1 MRRAKRL
8 PLVLL
13 AAVTPLLAGPADRT
27 VAEWTLLQGGRVG
40 LNGSPRP
47 LSDIAQLP
55 AADFALTLL
64 DWVAVNAVP
73 EDLARLAGLTHLR
86 ELRLPGP
93 LWNRNA
99 DGGKN
104 LSQELRH
111 LARLGTLQR
120 ITFSDHFLDRIR
132 FTDDGLLAIG
142 GLDNL
147 RELALRQ
154 SEVTGKGLKPFH
166 LLEALDITLCPVD
179 DAGFAH
185 LAAMKQLR
193 RLRAGNT
200 LISSNA
206 LASLAPLTLLEELD
220 LSGTAI
226 DDAAIPHLAP
236 LTRLR
241 RLDLASANITDA
253 ALETISRLPALEEL
267 NLYRTTVTTTGL
279 ARLRSLAT
287 LRDLDVRYSRATA
300 AGVAA
305 LARPGLAIAFSA
317 APSLRA
323 PAPPPRPDARPGDA
337 LPAWIRSLGGE
348 LSADQTRL
356 SLRGT
361 PINDATAAAL
371 APLGPTLRHLDL
383 SATEIGDAGLAVLAR
398 FPHLESLHL
407 ASTAVSSA
415 GLAGLP
421 RALKKLVLDNT
432 YFEGTG
438 LPPLPALVELDL
450 LGAPV
455 SDPGLAALA
464 EAAPNLRRP
473 HLAET
478 AVSTAGPPAPPP
490 PPPPSPTSN
499 PSPSSPSSASAKPAS
514 PTKASRRSPPSAAS
528 KPSTS
533 AAPASPTPAS
543 PTSPASTASPISTW
557 STPTSTTPAS
567 PSSPPPSPP
576 SAISTSTAPTLP
588 TPPPPPSPAS
598 PPSKASISITPS
610 SPPPPSTNSNPLFP
624 GAASSGTP
632 TPAATTAAAH
642 ETPSSCPPPRR
653 CPGRCPGRPL

>member
-1 MRRAKRL
+1 MRRAKRI

-13 AAVTPLLAGPADRT
+13 AAVAPLLAGPADRT

-47 LSDIAQLP
+47 LADIAELP

-154 SEVTGKGLKPFH
+154 SEVTGKGLNPFH

-206 LASLAPLTLLEELD
+206 LASLAPLSLLEELD
-220 LSGTAI
+220 LSGTVI

-241 RLDLASANITDA
+241 RLDLAGANITDA
-253 ALETISRLPALEEL
+253 ALETIARLPALEEL
-267 NLYRTTVTTTGL
+267 NLYRTKVTNTGL

-356 SLRGT
+356 SLHGT

-438 LPPLPALVELDL
+438 LPPLPALVDLDL
-450 LGAPV
+450 LGTPV

-464 EAAPNLRRP
+464 EAAPNLRRL

-478 AVSTAGPPAPPP
+478 DV
-490 PPPPSPTSN
+490 
-499 PSPSSPSSASAKPAS
+499 SSAGLAALARLPRLEHLDLAATDIDDAALPHLQPLAQLTFLRLRETRITDKGLASLSSLSRLQTLDLGRTRLTNTGLAHLARLGRLTHLNLEYADIDDAGLALLTPAL
-514 PTKASRRSPPSAAS
+514 AALRDLNLD
-528 KPSTS
+528 STNITDA
-533 AAPASPTPAS
+533 AAPALARLAALESLNLYHTVLSSAALDQLKPAL
-543 PTSPASTASPISTW
+543 PRCRIIWDPD
-557 STPTSTTPAS
+557 
-567 PSSPPPSPP
+567 SSR
-576 SAISTSTAPTLP
+576 
-588 TPPPPPSPAS
+588 
-598 PPSKASISITPS
+598 
-610 SPPPPSTNSNPLFP
+610 NN
-624 GAASSGTP
+624 
-632 TPAATTAAAH
+632 
-642 ETPSSCPPPRR
+642 RR
-653 CPGRCPGRPL
+653 RA

>member
-27 VAEWTLLQGGRVG
+27 VAEWTLLHGGRVA

-47 LSDIAQLP
+47 LTDIAELP
-55 AADFALTLL
+55 PADFALTLL

-200 LISSNA
+200 LISSHA
-206 LASLAPLTLLEELD
+206 LASLAPLSLLEELD

-236 LTRLR
+236 LTHLR
-241 RLDLASANITDA
+241 RLDLAGANITDA
-253 ALETISRLPALEEL
+253 ALETIARLPALEEL
-267 NLYRTTVTTTGL
+267 NLYRTKVTNTGL

-432 YFEGTG
+432 YFEGPG

-464 EAAPNLRRP
+464 EAAPNLRRL

-478 AVSTAGPPAPPP
+478 DV
-490 PPPPSPTSN
+490 
-499 PSPSSPSSASAKPAS
+499 SSAGLAALARLPRLEHLDLAATDIDDAALPHLQPLAQLTFLRLRETRITDKGLASLSSLSRLQTLDLGRTRLTNTGLAHLARLNRLTHLNLEYADIDDAGLALLTPAL
-514 PTKASRRSPPSAAS
+514 AALRDLNLD
-528 KPSTS
+528 STNITDA
-533 AAPASPTPAS
+533 AAPALARLAALESLNLYHTVLSSAALDQLKPAL
-543 PTSPASTASPISTW
+543 PRCRIIWDPD
-557 STPTSTTPAS
+557 
-567 PSSPPPSPP
+567 SSR
-576 SAISTSTAPTLP
+576 
-588 TPPPPPSPAS
+588 
-598 PPSKASISITPS
+598 
-610 SPPPPSTNSNPLFP
+610 NN
-624 GAASSGTP
+624 
-632 TPAATTAAAH
+632 
-642 ETPSSCPPPRR
+642 RR
-653 CPGRCPGRPL
+653 RA

>member
-13 AAVTPLLAGPADRT
+13 AAVAPLLAGPADRT

-200 LISSNA
+200 LISSHA
-206 LASLAPLTLLEELD
+206 LASLAPLSLLEELD

-241 RLDLASANITDA
+241 RLDLAGANITDA
-253 ALETISRLPALEEL
+253 ARETITRLPALEEL
-267 NLYRTTVTTTGL
+267 NLYRTKVTNTGL

-464 EAAPNLRRP
+464 AAAPHLRRL

-478 AVSTAGPPAPPP
+478 DV
-490 PPPPSPTSN
+490 
-499 PSPSSPSSASAKPAS
+499 SSAGLAALARLPRLEHLDLAATDIDDAALPHLQPLAQLTFLRLRETRITDKGLASLSSLSRLQTLDLGRTRLTNTGLAHLARLNRLTHLNLEYADIDDAGLALLTPAL
-514 PTKASRRSPPSAAS
+514 AALRDLNLD
-528 KPSTS
+528 STNITDA
-533 AAPASPTPAS
+533 AAPALARLAALESLNLYHTVLSSAALDQLKPAL
-543 PTSPASTASPISTW
+543 PRCRIIWDPD
-557 STPTSTTPAS
+557 
-567 PSSPPPSPP
+567 SSR
-576 SAISTSTAPTLP
+576 
-588 TPPPPPSPAS
+588 
-598 PPSKASISITPS
+598 
-610 SPPPPSTNSNPLFP
+610 NN
-624 GAASSGTP
+624 
-632 TPAATTAAAH
+632 
-642 ETPSSCPPPRR
+642 RR
-653 CPGRCPGRPL
+653 RA

>member
-27 VAEWTLLQGGRVG
+27 VAEWTLLHGGRVA

-200 LISSNA
+200 LISSHA
-206 LASLAPLTLLEELD
+206 LASLAPLSLLEELD

-241 RLDLASANITDA
+241 RLDLAGANITDA
-253 ALETISRLPALEEL
+253 AVETIARLPALEEL
-267 NLYRTTVTTTGL
+267 NLYRTKVTNTGL

-464 EAAPNLRRP
+464 AAAPHLRRL

-478 AVSTAGPPAPPP
+478 DV
-490 PPPPSPTSN
+490 
-499 PSPSSPSSASAKPAS
+499 SSAGLAALARLPRLEHLDLAATDIDDAALPHLQPLAQLTFLRLRETRITDKGLASLSSLSRLQTLDLGRTRLTNTGLAHLARLNRLTHLNLEYADIDDAGLALLTPAL
-514 PTKASRRSPPSAAS
+514 AALRDLNLD
-528 KPSTS
+528 STNITDA
-533 AAPASPTPAS
+533 AAPALARLAALESLNLYHTVLSSAALDQLKPAL
-543 PTSPASTASPISTW
+543 PRCRIIWDPD
-557 STPTSTTPAS
+557 
-567 PSSPPPSPP
+567 SSR
-576 SAISTSTAPTLP
+576 
-588 TPPPPPSPAS
+588 
-598 PPSKASISITPS
+598 
-610 SPPPPSTNSNPLFP
+610 NN
-624 GAASSGTP
+624 
-632 TPAATTAAAH
+632 
-642 ETPSSCPPPRR
+642 RR
-653 CPGRCPGRPL
+653 RA

>member
-1 MRRAKRL
+1 MPRAMRFL
-8 PLVLL
+8 LLLL
-13 AAVTPLLAGPADRT
+13 ATLAALPAASPDRT
-27 VAEWTLLQGGRVG
+27 VAEWTLLHGGRVG

-47 LSDIAQLP
+47 VTDIVQLP
-55 AADFALTLL
+55 AGDFQLTLL

-73 EDLARLAGLTHLR
+73 EDLARLEGISHLR

-93 LWNRNA
+93 IWNRNA

-111 LARLGTLQR
+111 LARLGNLQR

-154 SEVTGKGLKPFH
+154 AEVTGKGLKPFH
-166 LLEALDITLCPVD
+166 LLEALDITLCPID

-236 LTRLR
+236 LAHLR
-241 RLDLASANITDA
+241 RLDLAGANITDA
-253 ALETISRLPALEEL
+253 ALETIARLPALEEL
-267 NLYRTTVTTTGL
+267 NLYRTKVTNTGL
-279 ARLRSLAT
+279 ARLRSLAS

-317 APSLRA
+317 SPSLRA
-323 PAPPPRPDARPGDA
+323 PAPPPRQDGQSTDN
-337 LPAWIRSLGGE
+337 LLSWIRSLGGE
-348 LSADQTRL
+348 LSAEQTRL

-361 PINDATAAAL
+361 AINDATAAAL
-371 APLGPTLRHLDL
+371 APLGSALRHLDL
-383 SATEIGDAGLAVLAR
+383 SATEIGDAGLAVLAH
-398 FPHLESLHL
+398 FPRLESLNL
-407 ASTAVSSA
+407 GNTAVSSS
-415 GLAGLP
+415 GLAKLP
-421 RALKKLVLDNT
+421 RSLQKLVLDNT
-432 YFEGTG
+432 YCEGAG
-438 LPPLPALVELDL
+438 LPPLPALAELDL

-455 SDPGLAALA
+455 SDAGLQAIVH
-464 EAAPNLRRP
+464 AAPNLRRL

-478 AVSTAGPPAPPP
+478 DITSEGLAALARLVRLEHLDLAATDIDDAALPHLQPLQQLAFLRLRETRITDKGLAPLAALTRLQSLDLGRTRLTNAGMVPLASLKRLAHLNLEYTDIDDAGLLTLANALPSLRDLNLDSTNISDASAPALARLGALERLNLYHTLL
-490 PPPPSPTSN
+490 S
-499 PSPSSPSSASAKPAS
+499 SSALEKL
-514 PTKASRRSPPSAAS
+514 
-528 KPSTS
+528 
-533 AAPASPTPAS
+533 TPAL
-543 PTSPASTASPISTW
+543 PQCRIIWDPD
-557 STPTSTTPAS
+557 
-567 PSSPPPSPP
+567 SSR
-576 SAISTSTAPTLP
+576 
-588 TPPPPPSPAS
+588 
-598 PPSKASISITPS
+598 
-610 SPPPPSTNSNPLFP
+610 NN
-624 GAASSGTP
+624 
-632 TPAATTAAAH
+632 
-642 ETPSSCPPPRR
+642 RR
-653 CPGRCPGRPL
+653 RA

>member
-1 MRRAKRL
+1 MRRAKRI

-13 AAVTPLLAGPADRT
+13 AAVAPLLAGPADRT

-47 LSDIAQLP
+47 LADIAELP

-206 LASLAPLTLLEELD
+206 LASLAPLSLLEELD
-220 LSGTAI
+220 LSGTVI

-241 RLDLASANITDA
+241 RLDLAGANITDA
-253 ALETISRLPALEEL
+253 ALETIARLPALEEL
-267 NLYRTTVTTTGL
+267 NLYRTKVTNTGL

-305 LARPGLAIAFSA
+305 LARPG
-317 APSLRA
+317 
-323 PAPPPRPDARPGDA
+323 DA

-356 SLRGT
+356 SLHGT

-438 LPPLPALVELDL
+438 LPPLPALVDLDL

-464 EAAPNLRRP
+464 EAAPNLRRL

-478 AVSTAGPPAPPP
+478 DV
-490 PPPPSPTSN
+490 
-499 PSPSSPSSASAKPAS
+499 SSAGLAALARLPRLEHLDLAATDIDDAALPHLQPLAQLTFLRLRETRITDKGLASLSSLSRLQTLDLGRTRLTNTGLAHLARLGRLTHLNLEYADIDDAGLALLTPAL
-514 PTKASRRSPPSAAS
+514 AALRDLNLD
-528 KPSTS
+528 STNITDA
-533 AAPASPTPAS
+533 AAPALARLAALESLNLYHTVLSSAALDQLKPAL
-543 PTSPASTASPISTW
+543 PRCRIIWDPD
-557 STPTSTTPAS
+557 
-567 PSSPPPSPP
+567 SSR
-576 SAISTSTAPTLP
+576 
-588 TPPPPPSPAS
+588 
-598 PPSKASISITPS
+598 
-610 SPPPPSTNSNPLFP
+610 NN
-624 GAASSGTP
+624 
-632 TPAATTAAAH
+632 
-642 ETPSSCPPPRR
+642 RR
-653 CPGRCPGRPL
+653 RA